1 MGFNKKFLSESS
13 IKSKLKVG
21 YDLDKI
27 FNADLLIFTD
37 DYSYNLYEQYKT
49 DKGWITTKN

>member
-1 MGFNKKFLSESS
+1 MGFNKRFLSESS
-13 IKSKLKVG
+13 INAKLESG

-37 DYSYNLYEQYKT
+37 EYSYNLYEQYKV